1 MTALRGVNL
10 GGWLILEKWMT
21 PAIFAGTDAIDEYT
35 FMHTPGA
42 RAKLRE
48 HQKNFIREEDF
59 KWMSQNG
66 VQAVRIP
73 VGYWIFEGDAP
84 YVSCV
89 GRLDWAFRVAD
100 KYGIKILISFHG
112 AEGSQNGRDHSGR
125 VGAAAWY
132 DIAENRAKSL
142 VSLRRLAERY
152 RDEPALWG
160 IQLLN
165 EPKTKVFQRKLK
177 KFYNQAYRD
186 LCAVVKPGTKIVYHD
201 AFTPRLLSAA
211 VWDNPRYPVLMDIH
225 WYHFA
230 FMFSKIMPLGW
241 YFKLIV
247 PWHGRLIRKL
257 QRAQGII
264 VGEWNGII
272 GGHMLDKYPKI
283 DHPRVVKEHI
293 DRQLAAYDRADAWFY
308 WSYKT
313 QDRGIWHFRSLVE
326 DGVITLE

>member
-1 MTALRGVNL
+1 
-10 GGWLILEKWMT
+10 MT

-35 FMHTPGA
+35 FMQTPGA
-42 RAKLRE
+42 RTKLRD

-59 KWMSQNG
+59 QWMAKNG
-66 VQAVRIP
+66 VQVVRVPI
-73 VGYWIFEGDAP
+73 GYWIFEGDTP

-100 KYGIKILISFHG
+100 KYGIKILISYHG

-125 VGAAAWY
+125 VGAAEWY
-132 DIAENRAKSL
+132 DSAETRAKSL
-142 VSLRRLAERY
+142 RSLRRLAERY

-177 KFYNQAYRD
+177 KFYNQAYRE
-186 LCAVVKPGTKIVYHD
+186 LCGIVRPGTKIVYHD

-211 VWDNPRYPVLMDIH
+211 VWDNPKYPVLMDIH

-230 FMFSKIMPLGW
+230 FMFKKWMPLKW

-247 PWHGRLIRKL
+247 PRHGRLIRRL

-264 VGEWNGII
+264 IGEWNGII
-272 GGHMLDKYPKI
+272 DGHMLDKYPKSE
-283 DHPRVVKEHI
+283 HPRVVKEHI
-293 DRQLAAYDRADAWFY
+293 DRQLVAYGRADAWFY

-313 QDRGIWHFRSLVE
+313 EDRGIWHFRSLVE
-326 DGVITLE
+326 DGVISLK